1 MIYLDNASTSFH
13 KPDCVARAVVE
24 AMQQA
29 GNSGRGSSGEAME
42 ASRLIFDTRCR
53 IAQMFDAEGPE
64 CVAFTANATEAL
76 NTALFGILHPER
88 EKVHAICTGMDH
100 NSVLRP
106 LYLLEKEGL
115 DLTILPADRKGMISL
130 TELESSIRPETRAII
145 CTHAS
150 NLTGNRNDIRAI
162 GEIAKKHK
170 KLFVLDAAQTAG
182 VFPISMK
189 KDHIDILCFSGHKG
203 LMGPQGTGAICV
215 RPGVHVEPLKV
226 GGSGIL
232 TFQKEHPGDMPEALE
247 AGTLNSHGIAGL
259 RAALEWIQETGV
271 NQIREKEQMLMWRF
285 YDQVKKIPG
294 VTVYGDF
301 SQKDR
306 SPVVTLNIGD
316 EGSGEVGMALGEE
329 YGISVRSGGHCAP
342 LMHKALGTEKTG
354 AVRFSFSYFNTEEEI
369 DMAAM
374 AVRKLASEIED

>member
-1 MIYLDNASTSFH
+1 MIYLDNAATSFH
-13 KPDCVARAVVE
+13 KPDCVPRAVVE
-24 AMQQA
+24 AMQHA
-29 GNSGRGSSGEAME
+29 GNSGRGSSGEAMA
-42 ASRLIFDTRCR
+42 ASRLIFNTRCQ
-53 IAQMFDAEGPE
+53 IAEMFDVWGPE
-64 CVAFTANATEAL
+64 CVAFTSNDTEAL
-76 NTALFGILHPER
+76 NIALQGTLHPE
-88 EKVHAICTGMDH
+88 EGTIHAICTEMDH

>member
-1 MIYLDNASTSFH
+1 MIYLDNAATSFH
-13 KPDCVARAVVE
+13 KPDCVVEAVVK
-24 AMQQA
+24 AMKQA

-42 ASRLIFDTRCR
+42 ASRIIFDTRCA

-76 NTALFGILHPER
+76 NTALFGTLHPEK
-88 EKVHAICTGMDH
+88 EKVHAICTEMDH

-106 LYLLEKEGL
+106 LYMLEERGL
-115 DLTILPADRKGMISL
+115 NLTILPADRKGRISL
-130 TELESSIRPETRAII
+130 TDLEKSIRPETKVIV

-150 NLTGNRNDIRAI
+150 NLTGNRNDIRKI
-162 GEIAKKHK
+162 GETAGKYGI
-170 KLFVLDAAQTAG
+170 LFIVDAAQTAG

-215 RPGVHVEPLKV
+215 RPGVQVEPLKV

-232 TFQKEHPGDMPEALE
+232 TFQKKHPSDMPEALE
-247 AGTLNSHGIAGL
+247 AGTLNSHGISGL
-259 RAALEWIQETGV
+259 RSAIEWIQETGIDK
-271 NQIREKEQMLMWRF
+271 IRKREQMLMWRF

-306 SPVVTLNIGD
+306 SPVVTLNLSG
-316 EGSGEVGMALGEE
+316 EGSGEIGMILGEE

-342 LMHKALGTEKTG
+342 LMHKALGTQAMG

-369 DMAAM
+369 DAAAA
-374 AVRKLASEIED
+374 AVKKIAEELED

>member
-1 MIYLDNASTSFH
+1 MIYLDNAATSFH
-13 KPDCVARAVVE
+13 KPDCVIKAVVE
-24 AMQQA
+24 AMHQA

-42 ASRLIFDTRCR
+42 ASYLIFDTRCR
-53 IAQMFDAEGPE
+53 IAEMFETEGPE

-76 NTALFGILHPER
+76 NTALFGTLHPER
-88 EKVHAICTGMDH
+88 ENVHAICTEMDH

-106 LYLLEKEGL
+106 LYALEKKGME
-115 DLTILPADRKGMISL
+115 LTILPADRKGCIH
-130 TELESSIRPETRAII
+130 LEEMEAAIRPETKAIV

-150 NLTGNRNDIRAI
+150 NLTGNRNDIRHV
-162 GEIAKKHK
+162 GEIAAKHNL
-170 KLFVLDAAQTAG
+170 LFIVDAAQTAG

-226 GGSGIL
+226 GGSGIQ
-232 TFQKEHPGDMPEALE
+232 TFSKEHPQDMPAALE
-247 AGTLNSHGIAGL
+247 AGTLNCHGIAGL
-259 RAALEWIQETGV
+259 RAALGWIKETGMDR
-271 NQIREKEQMLMWRF
+271 IREREQMLMWRF
-285 YDQVKKIPG
+285 YDQVKDIPG

-301 SQKDR
+301 SLKNR
-306 SPVVTLNIGD
+306 SPVVALNISGTD
-316 EGSGEVGMALGEE
+316 SGEAGMILNEE

-354 AVRFSFSYFNTEEEI
+354 AVRFSFSYFNTEEET
-369 DMAAM
+369 DAAAH
-374 AVRKLASEIED
+374 AVKEISLEE

>member
-88 EKVHAICTGMDH
+88 EKVHAICMEMDH

>member
-1 MIYLDNASTSFH
+1 
-13 KPDCVARAVVE
+13 
-24 AMQQA
+24 
-29 GNSGRGSSGEAME
+29 
-42 ASRLIFDTRCR
+42 
-53 IAQMFDAEGPE
+53 MFDAEGPE

-88 EKVHAICTGMDH
+88 EKVHAICTEMDH

-369 DMAAM
+369 NMAAM